1 MKIKKLLVIV
11 TMLLIPIASQAE
23 CLKGNCING
32 KGVWLEDNGYSYAG
46 QFKNGKKH
54 GQGVDRIGSG
64 KSYRIYNG
72 SFRNDS
78 YNGEG
83 VLYIYNGKESP
94 YIFGTFNDGN
104 LADGTEVLMKFEN
117 GVDAYYRVKNT
128 AQGQS
133 SLKLIEE
140 KTADLFCS
148 QNSTYIGCVN
158 RFVWNNK
165 EAILALM
172 AVGYIGA
179 VVNSDTRLSFNDISQ
194 GVKFLANTMQK
205 RRDERAQEFANR
217 IAKRLGLPN

>member
-1 MKIKKLLVIV
+1 MKIRRLLVFA
-11 TMLLIPIASQAE
+11 TMLSITITAQAE

-32 KGVWLEDNGYSYAG
+32 KGVWLEKNGYTYAG

-54 GQGVDRIGSG
+54 GQGVDRIGENN
-64 KSYRIYNG
+64 SYRIYNG
-72 SFRNDS
+72 NFRNDS

-94 YIFGTFNDGN
+94 YIFGTFKDGN
-104 LADGTEVLMKFEN
+104 LADETEVLMKFEN
-117 GVDAYYRVKNT
+117 SVDAYYRVKNT
-128 AQGQS
+128 TQGQS

-148 QNSTYIGCVN
+148 QNPTYIGCVN
-158 RFVWNNK
+158 RFIWNNK
-165 EAILALM
+165 EAVLSLM

-194 GVKFLANTMQK
+194 GVKLLANMMHK
-205 RRDERAQEFANR
+205 RSDERAQEFANR

>member
-1 MKIKKLLVIV
+1 MKILMIAAILS
-11 TMLLIPIASQAE
+11 IPMAAQAE
-23 CLKGNCING
+23 CLKGDCING
-32 KGVWLEDNGYSYAG
+32 KGVWLEGNGYSYAG
-46 QFKNGKKH
+46 QFENGEKH
-54 GQGVDRIGSG
+54 GQGVDRTGSD

-94 YIFGTFNDGN
+94 YIFGTFKDGN
-104 LADGTEVLMKFEN
+104 LADRTEVLMQFEN
-117 GVDAYYRVKNT
+117 GANAYYRVKNN

-148 QNSTYIGCVN
+148 QNPTNISCVN

-194 GVKFLANTMQK
+194 GVKLLANTMQK
-205 RRDERAQEFANR
+205 RRDERTQEFANR